1 MSIRNKKEWVGNS
14 VFLPIYNNVYW
25 RNNLNIA
32 SFLIITF
39 SAIITATNEDVAILY
54 NYLEKVSD
62 WGYFE
67 LAMYTNCLSFF
78 ENNYLSF
85 NLKDTLTQ
93 FEKFKTCYKYKLVLI
108 KFLINSLILSFERG
122 TYDKIP
128 ELLKALYAESEDSDF
143 MKGRI
148 YWKFFTSLYHAITGD
163 FEIDNTIYIDM
174 LDLLGYE
181 NDAQNM
187 KDIEQ
192 SIRNP

>member
-1 MSIRNKKEWVGNS
+1 M
-14 VFLPIYNNVYW
+14 
-25 RNNLNIA
+25 
-32 SFLIITF
+32 
-39 SAIITATNEDVAILY
+39 
-54 NYLEKVSD
+54 
-62 WGYFE
+62 
-67 LAMYTNCLSFF
+67 
-78 ENNYLSF
+78 
-85 NLKDTLTQ
+85 
-93 FEKFKTCYKYKLVLI
+93 I

-163 FEIDNTIYIDM
+163 FEIDSTIYIDM